1 MKSSGI
7 DAAMETFKFVNDMDD
22 ASVRDEEVEDSE
34 LTSETSLVKMLR
46 RRFEEF
52 ISNFASNSELKA
64 QYNEP
69 YWPFLKNLTLW
80 GYEGSFY
87 KLMRLMCKNA
97 PNLISLNLNNS
108 DIYDEFPDPPEL
120 SQVVQFPEK
129 LQKLTAQIDVFHDY
143 ECEYHSNIQ
152 IMHITNVDPLYAY
165 EEDSSGNF
173 EEIFTH
179 PRDVEKLARKL
190 AKSSVKFLELDYVIF
205 QLNEELEEVNV
216 EMIYQILSAVECL
229 LIKCRSDPNF
239 MSPTLV
245 QRLLKRNRGIRNL
258 SKSTTG

>member
-7 DAAMETFKFVNDMDD
+7 DTAVETFKFVNDMDD
-22 ASVRDEEVEDSE
+22 ASVGDEELEDSE
-34 LTSETSLVKMLR
+34 LTSETSLVKMVR

-87 KLMRLMCKNA
+87 KLMRLICKNA
-97 PNLISLNLNNS
+97 PNLISLNLDNS
-108 DIYDEFPDPPEL
+108 DIHDEFPDPPEL
-120 SQVVQFPEK
+120 SQVVHFPET
-129 LQKLTAQIDVFHDY
+129 LQKLTAQIDVFDDY

-165 EEDSSGNF
+165 EEDS
-173 EEIFTH
+173 
-179 PRDVEKLARKL
+179 
-190 AKSSVKFLELDYVIF
+190 LETLKKY
-205 QLNEELEEVNV
+205 
-216 EMIYQILSAVECL
+216 L
-229 LIKCRSDPNF
+229 LIPGTWKNWPEN
-239 MSPTLV
+239 
-245 QRLLKRNRGIRNL
+245 
-258 SKSTTG
+258 